1 MSRKHWIDEFFRKRL
16 ERETFAVEEGEL
28 EDVHALL
35 VKRNSTGGLI
45 RGLRANK
52 WWLSALI
59 PAAGVLWWAMG
70 DQDQREELSGTQV
83 TAQQLTGNEDV
94 AFRQVPSATKI
105 DNGPAVQPSD
115 GPLRADSKGT
125 EINAPTGWNDHSA
138 EQPAGADPS
147 IGGVGIDALMT
158 DMTRTSSN
166 EGMAAADKA
175 SARDRVISS
184 QVSSRGS
191 RNEARAG
198 QATRPQGSTER
209 SGIAGSV
216 EAGSGSQQ
224 EGASDGLAR
233 QDHSAQSLAS
243 YEGRSLFASDG
254 LAAVD
259 DGAPRTGPL
268 DEAMHQSGLK
278 RNGADLPDT
287 QPDPLDEG
295 RLAQDATRIIEV
307 QRIDADGAKAS
318 VVPSEQSNS
327 AGKSV
332 QIEDPQSTNE
342 VLASAREQRGSID
355 FMAPRWS
362 MPTTLEAPMPLSSEV
377 PEFKLFATG
386 ELHGFGAP
394 LAVCARNGGDRSE
407 VQDGSLLGVEYR
419 VRTKR
424 FSWATGIYYG
434 RYAIRAD
441 EGETDVALAFVEIP
455 VLASLKVGRGRFG
468 LLAQGGVSLDLL
480 FNSNG
485 QYPVTTD
492 RTSAGFPEEA
502 FIAANI
508 SWLLRPQAL
517 YQIDERLSVG
527 VGPLWKAQLGRV
539 ASNGPLD
546 GAHIASSGVSF
557 GLTWR
562 LERTTF

>member
-16 ERETFAVEEGEL
+16 EREAFAVEEGEL

-35 VKRNSTGGLI
+35 VKRNGTGALI
-45 RGLRANK
+45 RGWRANK
-52 WWLSALI
+52 WWLSILI

-70 DQDQREELSGTQV
+70 DQDQRVELSVAQITE
-83 TAQQLTGNEDV
+83 QQLTANEDDTL
-94 AFRQVPSATKI
+94 RQVPTETRI
-105 DNGPAVQPSD
+105 VNGSAVQPVD
-115 GPLRADSKGT
+115 GPLLADAKGS
-125 EINAPTGWNDHSA
+125 EINASTGRNGHSA
-138 EQPAGADPS
+138 EQPAPVDPS
-147 IGGVGIDALMT
+147 IGKDGIDAQMT
-158 DMTRTSSN
+158 DMTRTSST
-166 EGMAAADKA
+166 EGMAAADKG
-175 SARDRVISS
+175 SMRDAVVGSQVIS
-184 QVSSRGS
+184 RGG

-198 QATRPQGSTER
+198 QATRHRGSTER
-209 SGIAGSV
+209 SGIARSV
-216 EAGSGSQQ
+216 GTGSGSPQ
-224 EGASDGLAR
+224 ERTSDGLDR
-233 QDHSAQSLAS
+233 QDHSAQGLAS
-243 YEGRSLFASDG
+243 DEGRSLFASDG

-259 DGAPRTGPL
+259 DGTTRTGPL
-268 DEAMHQSGLK
+268 DEAVHQTGPK
-278 RNGADLPDT
+278 RYGADLPDRK
-287 QPDPLDEG
+287 PDPLDEG
-295 RLAQDATRIIEV
+295 RLAQDAA
-307 QRIDADGAKAS
+307 RIDETQRLDTDGAKAS
-318 VVPSEQSNS
+318 VVPSEQANS

-332 QIEDPQSTNE
+332 QVEDPERTAE
-342 VLASAREQRGSID
+342 VLASAREQRETID
-355 FMAPRWS
+355 FMAPRRS
-362 MPTTLEAPMPLSSEV
+362 MPTAPEAPMPVSSEV

-394 LAVCARNGGDRSE
+394 LAVRARNGGVRSE

-424 FSWATGIYYG
+424 FSWATGIYYE

-468 LLAQGGVSLDLL
+468 LLAQGGISLDLL

-485 QYPVTTD
+485 RYPVTTD

-502 FIAANI
+502 FSAANI

-517 YQIDERLSVG
+517 YQINERLSVG

-546 GAHIASSGVSF
+546 GAHIASTGVSV

-562 LERTTF
+562 LERTTY